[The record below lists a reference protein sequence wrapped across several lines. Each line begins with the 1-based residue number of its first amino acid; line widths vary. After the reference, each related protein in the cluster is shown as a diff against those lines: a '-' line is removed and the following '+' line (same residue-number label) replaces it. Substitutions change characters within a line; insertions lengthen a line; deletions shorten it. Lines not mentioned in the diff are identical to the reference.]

1 MKLLVALTTLLLI
14 ALCTGLAG
22 CDKIE
27 EFRASRG
34 TPTPTAA
41 SQATATPIATPTQAP
56 ASPTPAVTVPPLT
69 SLPCRFRGS
78 VLLDGAPV
86 PNGTVVTVV
95 IAGHSYT
102 TTTPSDYGSSTY
114 AVTVTPPPGV
124 TYSPG
129 TTVTFLIGGRAA
141 AQTSQWELGGNVQVN
156 LSSG

>member
-1 MKLLVALTTLLLI
+1 MMKLPVVLVILILI
-14 ALCTGLAG
+14 ACAGLAG
-22 CDKIE
+22 CDKIQ
-27 EFRASRG
+27 EFRESRG
-34 TPTPTAA
+34 TPTPTGA
-41 SQATATPIATPTQAP
+41 SQATPTPIATPTQAP

-78 VLLDGAPV
+78 VQLDGAPV
-86 PNGTVVTVV
+86 PDGTVVTVV

-102 TTTPSDYGSSTY
+102 TTTPSDYGASTY

-129 TTVTFLIGGRAA
+129 TAVTFLIAGRAA
-141 AQTSQWELGGNVQVN
+141 NQVSQWELGGNVQVD